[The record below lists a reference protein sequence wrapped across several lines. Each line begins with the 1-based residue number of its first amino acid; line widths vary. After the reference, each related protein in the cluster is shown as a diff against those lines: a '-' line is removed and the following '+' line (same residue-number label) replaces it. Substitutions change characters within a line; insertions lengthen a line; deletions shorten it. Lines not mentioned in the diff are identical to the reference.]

1 MNGRLLFLLGVLA
14 ISVLIFVW
22 GTTNYLRCYTDTPS
36 GNYYESCPRTPDVH
50 AIPAVIATFVMI
62 GIVPILTWMKTRHH
76 KLRVVFTIL
85 SGIGIFF
92 AFVGILYLILMIRS

>member
-1 MNGRLLFLLGVLA
+1 MNYKLLFLLVVLGMS
-14 ISVLIFVW
+14 ILVFVW

-62 GIVPILTWMKTRHH
+62 GIVPIITWIKTKSH
-76 KLRVVFTIL
+76 KLQIVFTVL
-85 SGIGIFF
+85 SGVGIFF
-92 AFVGILYLILMIRS
+92 VFVGILYLILMVRN